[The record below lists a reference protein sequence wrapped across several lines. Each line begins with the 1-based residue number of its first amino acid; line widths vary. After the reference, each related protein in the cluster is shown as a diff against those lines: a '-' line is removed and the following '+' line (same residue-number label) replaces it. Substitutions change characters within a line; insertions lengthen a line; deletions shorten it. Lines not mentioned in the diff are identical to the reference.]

1 VQQLKEV
8 GVELDFVVEA
18 QMLQEL
24 VEEVDW
30 HACCLSPAL

>member
-1 VQQLKEV
+1 VQQLEEV
-8 GVELDFVVEA
+8 GVELDFAVEG

-24 VEEVDW
+24 VEEVGW